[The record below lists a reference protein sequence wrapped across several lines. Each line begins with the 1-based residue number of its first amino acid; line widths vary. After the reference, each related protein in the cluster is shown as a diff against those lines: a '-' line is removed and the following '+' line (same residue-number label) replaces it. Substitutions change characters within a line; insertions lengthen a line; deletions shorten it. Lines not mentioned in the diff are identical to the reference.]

1 MGIRLELATL
11 LTLSV
16 LGSGFFAVFEIE
28 TSALRKVIKWLIL
41 IGTTL
46 LLYLAAGHWS
56 LVLPVGAASA
66 GAIFHFKWCRKNGI
80 HPLRATPRR
89 RYYELRGWTWHE

>member
-11 LTLSV
+11 LILSV

-28 TSALRKVIKWLIL
+28 TPALRKVLKWLSL
-41 IGTTL
+41 IGATL
-46 LLYLAAGHWS
+46 LLYAAAGHWS
-56 LVLPVGAASA
+56 LVLPVGAGLA
-66 GAIFHFKWCRKNGI
+66 GAIFHFTWCRKNGI
-80 HPLRATPRR
+80 DPLRATPRR